1 MDHHHW
7 QQREEEEEGGRGVDL
22 APPPPPAGS
31 DDADDD
37 YSSTLDRRCG
47 YRLEA
52 AAYPTAAKTRINTGT
67 VQRRT
72 PNGLLLQRLLLVCWL
87 VIMINYSYYPQ
98 QYVVPPV
105 ESFQVATTIGPTSA
119 RRHSLLLV
127 SGYALLSN
135 DEKRST
141 SRRRRLSF
149 PGHKAMGTDVS
160 SSWKDLWG
168 LERRATHS
176 FPFPLDGPTLA
187 DQIVAAAWAAMTSSG
202 NNHHF
207 QDEPQPQ
214 DQQQQ
219 PQDQQQQQQQLVV
232 AMDPNIVQ
240 NALLGDRVFGRRPV
254 RDPVWDAGR
263 IGIEIDG
270 PNVNVM
276 YVALLVAAQA
286 SLQQRQRYHHH
297 RGVGSSSS
305 VSSSRNDL
313 MIPVAVY
320 FDSVRET
327 LAARA
332 LLQRLQ
338 QQQRGGTTLIIPD
351 QVRAG
356 LANVE
361 IRSLVAD
368 NGRLPATM
376 TMQQSNKSMNN
387 SNDNNDD
394 SNNIKKKHDS
404 RPLAQRIL
412 PVDPTKGILLVVQ
425 PTEAGIMP
433 LQRLSALA
441 TLARLPVVMLSPRM
455 TREVTSPWDQ
465 SGYQQA
471 SAYGGAEPPT
481 GPTPWLMR
489 DFWPPVYS
497 WIWQNDFGYTH
508 SILHQK
514 QSWDIFDCPV
524 TVRSRRWDS
533 GGDGGGDDDDTT
545 TVACCHYL
553 ASTVNCAGRPTQDIL
568 RKIAQEYR
576 QPTGNSAAK

>member
-22 APPPPPAGS
+22 APPPPPAGA

-72 PNGLLLQRLLLVCWL
+72 PNGLLQRLLLVCCWL
-87 VIMINYSYYPQ
+87 VITYSYQ
-98 QYVVPPV
+98 QYVIPPV
-105 ESFQVATTIGPTSA
+105 ESFFPVATIGPTSA
-119 RRHSLLLV
+119 RRHRLLLV

-149 PGHKAMGTDVS
+149 PGHQAMRTDVS

-176 FPFPLDGPTLA
+176 FPFPLNGPTLA

-207 QDEPQPQ
+207 HDEAQPQ
-214 DQQQQ
+214 DQQQP
-219 PQDQQQQQQQLVV
+219 PQRLVV

-240 NALLGDRVFGRRPV
+240 NALIGDRVFGRRPV

-286 SLQQRQRYHHH
+286 SLQQRQRHHHHH
-297 RGVGSSSS
+297 RAGGVGAVGSSSS
-305 VSSSRNDL
+305 RNNL

-338 QQQRGGTTLIIPD
+338 QPPKKTAGSRGAPTLPD
-351 QVRAG
+351 HVRAG

-361 IRSLVAD
+361 IRSLVSD

-376 TMQQSNKSMNN
+376 TVPPNNKSMNN
-387 SNDNNDD
+387 NYNNDD
-394 SNNIKKKHDS
+394 SNNNVKNKKNHDS

-455 TREVTSPWDQ
+455 TREVTTPWDQ

-524 TVRSRRWDS
+524 TVRSRRWD
-533 GGDGGGDDDDTT
+533 GVGGGGDDDDTT

-576 QPTGNSAAK
+576 QPTGNSAAR